1 MKRLALLPLAVVL
14 FIAATGCSS
23 TEPKPIS
30 VSAACKEI
38 AADGAPW
45 VGELMTP
52 EQTSAHSKKLSEAQA
67 TYGQQFDDLASR
79 LSSTNESLSRR
90 FKTIGASL
98 KKNSEDF
105 AAYAHGDKSHTQA
118 AEDRLSRTNQLL
130 DALADT
136 CPQIRM

>member
-1 MKRLALLPLAVVL
+1 VKRLALLPLVVVL
-14 FIAATGCSS
+14 LIGATECSS
-23 TEPKPIS
+23 SEPKPIS

-45 VGELMTP
+45 IGELMTP
-52 EQTSAHSKKLSEAQA
+52 EQTGAHFKKLSEAQA
-67 TYGQQFDDLASR
+67 TYGQQFDALASR

-98 KKNSEDF
+98 KRNAEDF
-105 AAYAHGDKSHTQA
+105 AAYANGDKSQIQA
-118 AEDRLSRTNQLL
+118 SEDRLLRTNELL